1 MILYLDS
8 SALVKL
14 YFHEERRDMVTMAVE
29 ESEGIT
35 TSTITY
41 AETRATLA
49 RKHREGWLDNDGLEQ
64 AVADLNNDWLTFARI
79 DVVTRLTYRAGL
91 LARMH
96 ALRGFDAVHLA
107 SALHF
112 TKEYNDLSFLAFDMR
127 LNDAARAAAL
137 TIYGD
142 APGAG

>member
-14 YFHEERRDMVTMAVE
+14 YFHEKRRGMVTMAVE
-29 ESEGIT
+29 ESEGMT

-41 AETRATLA
+41 AETRATLS
-49 RKHREGWLDNDGLEQ
+49 RKHREGWLDNNGLEQ
-64 AVADLNNDWLTFARI
+64 AVADLNNGWLTFARI
-79 DVVTRLTYRAGL
+79 DVVTRLTYRAGH
-91 LARMH
+91 LARMN

-107 SALHF
+107 RAVHL

-142 APGAG
+142 VSDAG